1 MAVERLQSCDNIVA
15 LSQEL
20 GVHRRLLYQ
29 WRDQSEAF
37 ESAESPPGSSRESTL
52 RKEISQLQ
60 RVLAEKTL
68 EVDFFKGALQ
78 KVEARR
84 RNSGMTGEKAS
95 TTKSRSDALARQL
108 KHRAHVS
115 TGGSE
120 SSGVLSFSARAGAGG
135 GRDGNA
141 LSDQEIA
148 VEHRRRY
155 GYRRITA
162 ELRRRGM
169 RVNHKRVLRILR
181 EDNLLGVQPR
191 AFVVDHGYRARAWR
205 SI

>member
-1 MAVERLQSCDNIVA
+1 MAKKRLRRYTKEFRRRAVERLQSCDNIVA

-37 ESAESPPGSSRESTL
+37 ESEESPPGSSRESTL

-84 RNSGMTGEKAS
+84 QQSGDSGGKAS
-95 TTKSRSDALARQL
+95 TTKSG
-108 KHRAHVS
+108 K
-115 TGGSE
+115 
-120 SSGVLSFSARAGAGG
+120 
-135 GRDGNA
+135 
-141 LSDQEIA
+141 
-148 VEHRRRY
+148 
-155 GYRRITA
+155 
-162 ELRRRGM
+162 
-169 RVNHKRVLRILR
+169 
-181 EDNLLGVQPR
+181 
-191 AFVVDHGYRARAWR
+191 
-205 SI
+205 